1 MSQFPPALHPKE
13 EDIQLLLAANSHLG
27 TRNLDPQMNRYVW
40 RRRADGV
47 HVLNLAKTW
56 EKLVL
61 AARII
66 VAIENPADV
75 AVLSIPQVGQRAVLK
90 FAKFIGATALAGR
103 FTPGTFTNQIQ
114 EKFIEPRLIIVTD
127 PRDDSQAIA
136 ETAYVNIPVIAFCTS
151 DNSIRNVDV
160 AIPCN
165 NRSTESVG
173 LMFWLLAREILRLR
187 GELARDQKWDVM
199 VDLFFWR
206 SVEEQQKLAE
216 ADAQHNR
223 EALQQQQQQ
232 QPQHAQQSIQE
243 GFGAVE
249 AAQTVFGEGYPVAGG
264 ADTWGEGAAPPG
276 EPWAQ
281 EQTWAESAPQAVPQ
295 GAGWGATGTT
305 TTTSTTPAPGW
316 DQFAQ

>member
-1 MSQFPPALHPKE
+1 MSQFPPVLNPKE
-13 EDIQLLLAANSHLG
+13 QDIQLLLAANSHLG
-27 TRNLDPQMNRYVW
+27 TRNLDPQMSRYVW

-66 VAIENPADV
+66 AAIENPADV

-90 FAKFIGATALAGR
+90 FAKFVGATALAGR

-136 ETAYVNIPVIAFCTS
+136 ETAYVNIPVIALCTS
-151 DNSIRNVDV
+151 DNSCRNVDV

-165 NRSTESVG
+165 NRSTEAVG
-173 LMFWLLAREILRLR
+173 LVYWLLAREVLRLR

-223 EALQQQQQQ
+223 EAQQHGQQT
-232 QPQHAQQSIQE
+232 IQE
-243 GFGAVE
+243 GFGAIE
-249 AAQTVFGEGYPVAGG
+249 AAQPAPAFGEGFPPVAG
-264 ADTWGEGAAPPG
+264 ADTWAEGATQPG

-281 EQTWAESAPQAVPQ
+281 DQTWAESAPQAQVQP
-295 GAGWGATGTT
+295 GWGAQPTAVA
-305 TTTSTTPAPGW
+305 APGW

>member
-1 MSQFPPALHPKE
+1 MSQTFPAVLHPKE
-13 EDIQLLLAANSHLG
+13 QDIQLLLAANSHLG
-27 TRNLDPQMNRYVW
+27 TRNLDPQMNRYVS

-61 AARII
+61 AARVI
-66 VAIENPADV
+66 VAIENAADV

-90 FAKFIGATALAGR
+90 FAKFVGATALAGR

-114 EKFIEPRLIIVTD
+114 EKFIEPRLIVVTD

-136 ETAYVNIPVIAFCTS
+136 ETAYVNIPVIALCTS
-151 DNSIRNVDV
+151 DNSCRNVDI

-173 LMFWLLAREILRLR
+173 LIYWLLAREVLRLR

-206 SVEEQQKLAE
+206 SVEEQQKMAE
-216 ADAQHNR
+216 LDAQHNR
-223 EALQQQQQQ
+223 EAQQ
-232 QPQHAQQSIQE
+232 QHAQQTIQE
-243 GFGAVE
+243 GFNAIE
-249 AAQTVFGEGYPVAGG
+249 TAQPTFGEGYTPAAG
-264 ADTWGEGAAPPG
+264 ADTWAEGAAQPA
-276 EPWAQ
+276 EPWAG
-281 EQTWAESAPQAVPQ
+281 EQTWAESAPPAQP
-295 GAGWGATGTT
+295 GWGP
-305 TTTSTTPAPGW
+305 TPGAAPGW
-316 DQFAQ
+316 DQFAQSS

>member
-1 MSQFPPALHPKE
+1 MSQFPPIFHPKE
-13 EDIQLLLAANSHLG
+13 EDIKLMLAAHSHIG
-27 TRNLDPQMNRYVW
+27 TRNLDPHMNRYVW

-47 HVLNLAKTW
+47 HILNLAKTW

-61 AARII
+61 AARVI

-75 AVLSIPQVGQRAVLK
+75 GVLSIPQVGQRAVLK
-90 FAKFIGATALAGR
+90 FSKFIGATPLAGR

-114 EKFIEPRLIIVTD
+114 ERFIEPRIIIVTD

-136 ETAYVNIPVIAFCTS
+136 ETAYVNIPVIAFATS
-151 DNSIRNVDV
+151 DNCLRNVDI

-173 LMFWLLAREILRLR
+173 LMFWLLAREVLRLR
-187 GELARDQKWDVM
+187 GELQRDQKWEVM

-206 SVEEQQKLAE
+206 SVEEQQKMAE
-216 ADAQHNR
+216 ADARH
-223 EALQQQQQQ
+223 QQQLEKQQQ
-232 QPQHAQQSIQE
+232 HHQQHAHAQQTIQV
-243 GFGAVE
+243 GFGAIE
-249 AAQTVFGEGYPVAGG
+249 AAQPQVFGEGYQPGAG
-264 ADTWGEGAAPPG
+264 ADTWGEGAAQSG

-281 EQTWAESAPQAVPQ
+281 DQTWAEAAPQQ
-295 GAGWGATGTT
+295 SAGWGASPGGA
-305 TTTSTTPAPGW
+305 APGW

>member
-13 EDIQLLLAANSHLG
+13 QDIQLLLSANSHLG
-27 TRNLDPQMNRYVW
+27 TRNIDPQMNRYVW

-61 AARII
+61 AARAI

-75 AVLSIPQVGQRAVLK
+75 AVLSIPQVGQRAALK
-90 FAKFIGATALAGR
+90 YAKFTGATPLAGR

-114 EKFIEPRLIIVTD
+114 DKFNEPRLIIVTD

-136 ETAYVNIPVIAFCTS
+136 ESAYVNIPVIAFCTS
-151 DNSIRNVDV
+151 DNCLRNVDI

-173 LMFWLLAREILRLR
+173 LMFWLLAREVLRLR
-187 GELARDQKWDVM
+187 GEVPRDQKWDVM

-206 SVEEQQKLAE
+206 SVEEQQKMAI
-216 ADAQHNR
+216 ADAQLAR
-223 EALQQQQQQ
+223 DQA
-232 QPQHAQQSIQE
+232 QHGQAVIQE
-243 GFGAVE
+243 GFNALE
-249 AAQTVFGEGYPVAGG
+249 SAQPEGFITS
-264 ADTWGEGAAPPG
+264 DTWGEGN
-276 EPWAQ
+276 AQ
-281 EQTWAESAPQAVPQ
+281 PAENWSQDQTWAEAAPQPTAPAAT
-295 GAGWGATGTT
+295 AGWGAA
-305 TTTSTTPAPGW
+305 SATPATPAAGW

>member
-1 MSQFPPALHPKE
+1 MSQFPPILHPKE
-13 EDIQLLLAANSHLG
+13 EDIQLMLAANSHLG

-40 RRRADGV
+40 RRRTDGV

-61 AARII
+61 AARVI
-66 VAIENPADV
+66 VAIENPADI

-90 FAKFIGATALAGR
+90 FAKFVGATPLAGR

-114 EKFIEPRLIIVTD
+114 EKYIEPRLIVVTD

-136 ETAYVNIPVIAFCTS
+136 ETAYANIPVIAFCTS
-151 DNSIRNVDV
+151 DNCVRNVDI

-165 NRSTESVG
+165 NRSTESIG
-173 LMFWLLAREILRLR
+173 LMFWLLAREVLRLR
-187 GELARDQKWDVM
+187 GEIPRDQKWDVM

-206 SVEEQQKLAE
+206 SVEEQQKLADI
-216 ADAQHNR
+216 DAQHNH
-223 EALQQQQQQ
+223 AQAQQQAQQQ
-232 QPQHAQQSIQE
+232 QHAQQNITE
-243 GFGAVE
+243 GFNAIE
-249 AAQTVFGEGYPVAGG
+249 AAAPPFGEGYAPAPTA
-264 ADTWGEGAAPPG
+264 ADTWGEGAAQPG

-281 EQTWAESAPQAVPQ
+281 EQTWADSAPQPVQAP
-295 GAGWGATGTT
+295 GWGATGAA
-305 TTTSTTPAPGW
+305 APGW